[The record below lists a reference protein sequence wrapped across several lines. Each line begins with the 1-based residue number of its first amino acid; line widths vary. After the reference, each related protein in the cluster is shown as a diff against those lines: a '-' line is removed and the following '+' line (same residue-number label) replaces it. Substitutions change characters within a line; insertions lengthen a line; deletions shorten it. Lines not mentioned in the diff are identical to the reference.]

1 MVGWPT
7 FDNEREFVVL
17 VAVADDVVVAVVSTN
32 AAKKIFTVHS
42 NRLKKLFLTV
52 NSLLVTPKKL

>member
-17 VAVADDVVVAVVSTN
+17 VADVVVVALVSTN
-32 AAKKIFTVHS
+32 AAKKSLLFIQTPE
-42 NRLKKLFLTV
+42 KAFLTV
-52 NSLLVTPKKL
+52 TSLLVAPKKL